1 MNPKQEILVRIAAA
15 LIVAVALATP
25 ALARNEA
32 KELANRKVVLEFYE
46 AGLNRMD
53 FAAASKHLGKNY
65 VQHNPRAADGVEG
78 FRTFLEARK
87 AQTPNARSEIKRAFT
102 DGDFVILH
110 VHSIREPGTPG
121 NAIMDIFRLQNGKI
135 VEHWDVVQP
144 IPEQSAN
151 GNGMF

>member
-1 MNPKQEILVRIAAA
+1 
-15 LIVAVALATP
+15 
-25 ALARNEA
+25 
-32 KELANRKVVLEFYE
+32 
-46 AGLNRMD
+46 
-53 FAAASKHLGKNY
+53 